1 VEKKK
6 RMNQI
11 FNRRKETEHKFS
23 LMTGKNVSQ
32 HKKVAN
38 ASLLGCEKEEND

>member
-1 VEKKK
+1 MVEKEK

-23 LMTGKNVSQ
+23 LMRGKNVLQ
-32 HKKVAN
+32 HKKVAKEC
-38 ASLLGCEKEEND
+38 LLGGEKGKK

>member
-1 VEKKK
+1 MVEKEK

-11 FNRRKETEHKFS
+11 FNRRKDNYKFS
-23 LMTGKNVSQ
+23 LMTGKNGLQ

-38 ASLLGCEKEEND
+38 ASLFGGKKGENE